1 MEEIWRPVVG
11 YEGLYE
17 VSSTGRVR
25 SLDRCL
31 VNSFG
36 RSVFIKGK
44 LLKIYDNTLGY
55 KFVSL
60 VMDKHP
66 SPMYVH
72 RLVAQAFIPNPDGLP
87 QVNHK
92 DEDKS
97 NNRVENLEWCT
108 AKYNMNYGSRMKK
121 TRETKLKTGSYS
133 GLSNKEYQK
142 EYYIKN
148 RDLILSRH
156 KEYNQD
162 HKDEI
167 RIYMKE
173 YQSKY
178 QSKYY
183 QDHKE
188 ERRIYMREYQR
199 KRRLDK

>member
-1 MEEIWRPVVG
+1 MTEEWRPIVG
-11 YEGLYE
+11 FEGLYE
-17 VSSTGRVR
+17 VSNTGRVR
-25 SLDRCL
+25 SLDRCS
-31 VNSFG
+31 VNSLG

-66 SPMYVH
+66 SPTYVH
-72 RLVAQAFIPNPDGLP
+72 RLVAQAFIPNPLGLP
-87 QVNHK
+87 QINHK

-97 NNRVENLEWCT
+97 NNRADNLEWCT
-108 AKYNMNYGSRMKK
+108 AKYNMNYGSRMEK
-121 TRETKLKTGSYS
+121 TRETKIKTGTYS
-133 GLSNKEYQK
+133 GLSSKEYQR
-142 EYYIKN
+142 EYYKKN
-148 RDLILSRH
+148 RDLILLRQKKNEDSEER
-156 KEYNQD
+156 K
-162 HKDEI
+162 
-167 RIYMKE
+167 IYMKE
-173 YQSKY
+173 Y

>member
-1 MEEIWRPVVG
+1 MTEEWRPIVG
-11 YEGLYE
+11 FEGLYE
-17 VSSTGRVR
+17 VSNTGLVR
-25 SLDRCL
+25 NC
-31 VNSFG
+31 
-36 RSVFIKGK
+36 IKGK
-44 LLKIYDNTLGY
+44 LLKIYDNSLGY

-72 RLVAQAFIPNPDGLP
+72 RLVAQAFIPNPQGLP

-97 NNRVENLEWCT
+97 NNNVDNLEWCT
-108 AKYNMNYGSRMKK
+108 AKYNMNYGSRMEK
-121 TRETKLKTGSYS
+121 TRETRLKTGTYS
-133 GLSNKEYQK
+133 GLSSKEYQR
-142 EYYIKN
+142 EYYKKN
-148 RDLILSRH
+148 RDSILLRQKKNEDSEER
-156 KEYNQD
+156 K
-162 HKDEI
+162 
-167 RIYMKE
+167 IYMKE
-173 YQSKY
+173 Y